1 MSGARV
7 TAAITMGVREQRR
20 RPLLLALLVVFPAYV
35 VSRSIAETQATPHVI
50 GLPGGAQ
57 VLTSM
62 KELHGAVMA
71 GTAIAFAAGLCGVFV
86 MQSALAGDRRL
97 VLAGYRP
104 GETVLARLSV
114 LAADT
119 ALVVAVSIAVTAL
132 YFTPAA
138 WLPFV
143 TAAVLLGL
151 IYGALGALLGALLDK
166 LAATYLMLFLVMTD
180 LGIVQNPMFGDGAP
194 GRWAVLL
201 PGYGPVRLMVDGA
214 YSTTFHVTGEL
225 LLGLGWTAVL
235 GTAVYVLLARAVGA
249 NTGGTT

>member
-1 MSGARV
+1 MTAARV

-20 RPLLLALLVVFPAYV
+20 RPLLLFLLVVFPAYV
-35 VSRSIAETQATPHVI
+35 VSRSIAETQATPHMI

-119 ALVVAVSIAVTAL
+119 ALVVAVSLAVTAL
-132 YFTPAA
+132 YFIPAA
-138 WLPFV
+138 WLPFAV
-143 TAAVLLGL
+143 AAVLLGL

-214 YSTTFHVTGEL
+214 YSTSFHATGEL

-235 GTAVYVLLARAVGA
+235 GATVYLLLARAVGA